1 MGVEVYAISKTKA
14 NLDSLVQECP
24 KIHAITQD
32 LSNWNETRQ
41 KVEVLPSF
49 DLLVNNA
56 GLGNQNLFINVPE
69 EEMDK

>member
-1 MGVEVYAISKTKA
+1 MYAISKTKA
-14 NLDSLVQECP
+14 NLDSLVRECP

-41 KVEVLPSF
+41 KVEVIPSF

>member
-1 MGVEVYAISKTKA
+1 M
-14 NLDSLVQECP
+14 LV
-24 KIHAITQD
+24 I
-32 LSNWNETRQ
+32 LSFRQ